1 MNALHFI
8 FGKYHLFY
16 IQVAGPYYWDIYD
29 TNTLYSTLSFQMT
42 LLPKRMGLTLRKI
55 FILRSLRFIVYKTVC

>member
-29 TNTLYSTLSFQMT
+29 TNTLYSTLSFQND
-42 LLPKRMGLTLRKI
+42 PPPQKNGLNSKKYIHPQISQVHCL
-55 FILRSLRFIVYKTVC
+55 